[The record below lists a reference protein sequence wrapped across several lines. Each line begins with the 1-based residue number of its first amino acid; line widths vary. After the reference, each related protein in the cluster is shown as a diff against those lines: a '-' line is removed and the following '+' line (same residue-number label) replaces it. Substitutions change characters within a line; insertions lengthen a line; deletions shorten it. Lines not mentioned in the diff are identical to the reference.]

1 MGKAFSLF
9 RASLSEGMNF
19 FRISGRNRSTFMKIW
34 VPIIIGVLFML
45 AMGSYGELMMEPLE
59 GTGLEYVVLTIFVVF
74 AAAFTLFEGVYKA
87 SGLLFNC
94 RDDDMVL
101 ALPIKKSTV
110 LLIRILKFYL
120 FEVMVNALFLV
131 PVMLVY
137 ALRVGVSGSFYL
149 VSIVAL
155 LILPILPVV
164 LSCLIGGIISFFSS
178 KFKFKNLAQI
188 IFTVLFLLVVYMCHT
203 ILENS

>member
-74 AAAFTLFEGVYKA
+74 AAA
-87 SGLLFNC
+87 
-94 RDDDMVL
+94 
-101 ALPIKKSTV
+101 
-110 LLIRILKFYL
+110 
-120 FEVMVNALFLV
+120 
-131 PVMLVY
+131 
-137 ALRVGVSGSFYL
+137 
-149 VSIVAL
+149 
-155 LILPILPVV
+155 
-164 LSCLIGGIISFFSS
+164 
-178 KFKFKNLAQI
+178 
-188 IFTVLFLLVVYMCHT
+188 
-203 ILENS
+203 